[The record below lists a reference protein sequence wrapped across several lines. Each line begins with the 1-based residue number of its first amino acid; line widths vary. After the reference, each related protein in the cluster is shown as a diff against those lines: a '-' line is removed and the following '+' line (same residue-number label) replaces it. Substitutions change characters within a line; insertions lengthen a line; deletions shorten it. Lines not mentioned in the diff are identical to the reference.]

1 MTHKQVPA
9 VQLLIIALLYQ
20 NPGDTSSKA
29 PPHSITKPGFYPA
42 LLYLTVRPD
51 TLNRSL
57 NRESNA
63 LKRWPVFP
71 RSLRQ
76 LVMMA
81 FLLILLPLLVLAWQA
96 WQSLNA
102 LSAQAAQTNRTTLID
117 ARRSEAM
124 TNAALEMERSYRQYC
139 VLDDRTLE
147 RVYQNQRKRY
157 SDMLDAHAGVL
168 PDEKL
173 YQALREGLEGL
184 ARLQCKNSGPDEAA
198 TRRLEAFANANAEM
212 VQSTRAVVYSRGQQL
227 QQEIAERGQFFGWQ
241 ALVLF
246 LVSLALVLLFTRM
259 IIGPVK
265 GIERMINRLGE
276 GRSLGNTVVFKG
288 PRELRSVGQRIIW
301 LSERLAWLESQRHQF
316 LRHISHELKTPLA
329 SMREGTELLADE
341 VAGPLTTEQQEIVE
355 ILDASSRN
363 LQKLIEQLLDYNRKL
378 ADGAVALENVE
389 IEPLVEMVLSAHSL
403 PARAKL
409 MHTDVELSVPVCFAE
424 PMLLM
429 SVLDNLY
436 SNAVHYGSES
446 GNIYIRSFNQGSR
459 VCIDVANTGSPIP
472 DDEHAMIFEPF
483 YQGSHQRK
491 GAVKGSGLGLS
502 IARDCIRRMHGELY
516 LVPDPRADVCF
527 RIELPLEPE
536 KSQK

>member
-1 MTHKQVPA
+1 M
-9 VQLLIIALLYQ
+9 
-20 NPGDTSSKA
+20 
-29 PPHSITKPGFYPA
+29 
-42 LLYLTVRPD
+42 
-51 TLNRSL
+51 
-57 NRESNA
+57 
-63 LKRWPVFP
+63 KRWPVFP

-102 LSAQAAQTNRTTLID
+102 LSAQALQTNRTTLID

-139 VLDDRTLE
+139 VLDDATLA

-157 SDMLDAHAGVL
+157 SEMLDAHAGVL
-168 PDEKL
+168 PDDKL
-173 YQALREGLEGL
+173 YQALRQHLNEL
-184 ARLQCKNSGPDEAA
+184 AQLQCNNSGPSAA
-198 TRRLEAFANANAEM
+198 ASAQLEAFAAANTEM
-212 VQSTRAVVYSRGQQL
+212 VQSTRAVVFSRGQQL
-227 QQEIAERGQFFGWQ
+227 QLEIAERGQFFGWQ

-276 GRSLGNTVVFKG
+276 GRPLGHTVVFKG
-288 PRELRSVGQRIIW
+288 PRELRYVGERIIW

-329 SMREGTELLADE
+329 SMREGTELLADQ
-341 VAGPLTTEQQEIVE
+341 VVGPLSAEQKEVVE

-378 ADGAVALENVE
+378 ADGAVELEQVDLA
-389 IEPLVEMVLSAHSL
+389 PLVDMVISAHSL
-403 PARAKL
+403 PARAKM
-409 MHTDVELSVPVCFAE
+409 MHTDVALEAATCQAE

-436 SNAVHYGSES
+436 SNAVHYGAES
-446 GNIYIRSFNQGSR
+446 GNIYLHSYLAGARL
-459 VCIDVANTGSPIP
+459 CIDVANTGTSIP
-472 DDEHAMIFEPF
+472 EAEREMIFEPF

-502 IARDCIRRMHGELY
+502 IARDCIRRMHGELH
-516 LVPDPRADVCF
+516 LVTDSKADVCF
-527 RIELPLEPE
+527 RIELPLNAPE
-536 KSQK
+536 KSTK